1 MARLTTK
8 ELIQILDDEEKKK
21 SLKLTETQKIRRQIY
36 RKLFSIENISEE
48 IDFDFED
55 ILKAIKNGITVRKC
69 YDVEGKVKTFGIPT
83 KASTVV
89 LDYIKDDFYKDSPIY
104 KSWVFD
110 VVFEDQAY
118 YVKLSENGKDWFF
131 LKNKVVSKK

>member
-1 MARLTTK
+1 MERLTTK
-8 ELIQILDDEEKKK
+8 ELIKILDDEEKKK
-21 SLKLTETQKIRRQIY
+21 VNNFTEEQKIRRKIY
-36 RKLFSIENISEE
+36 RKCFSFENASEE

-69 YDVEGKVKTFGIPT
+69 YNSEGKAKTFGIPT

-89 LDYIKDDFYKDSPIY
+89 LDYVKDDFYKETPIY

-110 VVFEDQAY
+110 VVFDNQAY

-131 LKNKVVSKK
+131 LKNKVISKK